1 MTTPIVGNIADYV
14 GKTPAANAK
23 SGGANDDLGKDTFLK
38 LLVAQLKYQDPSN
51 PADSTQF
58 LAQTAQFTTVEKL
71 NDLAKAEQDLLG
83 AQLRFSA
90 SNLIGRTVSYTEK
103 GDDKGDKTVTGVVT
117 AASFA
122 GATPTLKVGD
132 KDVALSD
139 VKEVRNTT
147 TTTDSPST

>member
-1 MTTPIVGNIADYV
+1 MTDISTSLHYV
-14 GKTPAANAK
+14 
-23 SGGANDDLGKDTFLK
+23 LGSESNTTVPRQPTNQLDQDAFLK
-38 LLVAQLKYQDPSN
+38 LLVAQLRYQNPMS
-51 PADSTQF
+51 PADPQAF

-90 SNLIGRTVSYTEK
+90 SNLIGRTVAYQDKDSDK
-103 GDDKGDKTVTGVVT
+103 DDTTVTGVVT
-117 AASFA
+117 AASFT
-122 GATPTLKVGD
+122 GVTPTLKVGD

-147 TTTDSPST
+147 TT